1 MTFIVFS
8 EFQNKKFKVSN
19 NDYKIICK
27 IYIIFFMILFSIIMI
42 LKLIEKI

>member
-8 EFQNKKFKVSN
+8 EFQNKNFKLSN
-19 NDYKIICK
+19 NDYKIIFK
-27 IYIIFFMILFSIIMI
+27 TYVIFFIILLSIIMI